1 MDKNGNL
8 FLSLPGARVSDAQGS
23 LGVKYANHSL
33 GIHPSGA
40 SALAPSLLWRLSSL
54 ARARPKFSE
63 AILWR
68 HQRVAG
74 DLAFCAACGDY
85 TPGGED

>member
-1 MDKNGNL
+1 MI
-8 FLSLPGARVSDAQGS
+8 A
-23 LGVKYANHSL
+23 LGLAKMATYSTV
-33 GIHPSGA
+33 IHPSGA
-40 SALAPSLLWRLSSL
+40 SALAPFFLWRLGYL
-54 ARARPKFSE
+54 ARARPKWSE